1 MLLSPSFSV
10 GMALVVKVMNTG
22 CARRCASSF
31 AQIVQLLSHQTREC
45 PLMLYFTKY
54 VDVATLYS
62 YGGCSKGKCLTWWR
76 AAEKDQSLCY
86 YFSVIVVSQAS
97 WEYPRLSKLF
107 HTCEMCF
114 SKFPAEVYREFP
126 WLCGLKWIV
135 SFTYNG
141 YITLVPY
148 SVQFGK
154 CLCLFLWNIKNKWT
168 YKMFSLCHYDTYV
181 DIQNR
186 YVRVPMYH
194 IKQAKLCKESERV
207 QILSESLKTG

>member
-1 MLLSPSFSV
+1 MLWKLNCRTSLWSPFQGIQCNWLHSFFTQFSPVSLFLLLRSSPLVAMLLSPSFSV

-148 SVQFGK
+148 SGQFGK
-154 CLCLFLWNIKNKWT
+154 CLCLFLWNIKNK
-168 YKMFSLCHYDTYV
+168 
-181 DIQNR
+181 
-186 YVRVPMYH
+186 
-194 IKQAKLCKESERV
+194 
-207 QILSESLKTG
+207 